1 MSPLLPLDAPP
12 PSGEVLVCCAALP
25 AALPAELVAR
35 LRSLLPDDEL
45 ARHDRFR
52 HEGAAGEYL
61 GARALVR
68 AALSSWSPVD
78 PRAWRFAVNEY
89 GRPSVEAPLTAVA
102 THFNLSHTRGMITL
116 ALGRDPLVGVDVE
129 PLARSVDVLPIVDR
143 FFSAS
148 EAAALR
154 ALPPAQHRDRFLA
167 LWTLKEAYI
176 KARGMGLAIPLGDF
190 SFEPD
195 GDPVRIAFAPA
206 LDDDPGLWRFHRVD
220 LDARHRVAVAA
231 KVPALTVRLARV
243 DLDAIARVVGLPAAL
258 SGV

>member
-1 MSPLLPLDAPP
+1 MTPLLPIDAPP
-12 PSGEVLVCCAALP
+12 PHGEVLLCHVEIPPALP
-25 AALPAELVAR
+25 AALVAR
-35 LRSLLPDDEL
+35 LRSALPDDEL

-89 GRPSVEAPLTAVA
+89 GRPSVEAPSTPTAV
-102 THFNLSHTRGMITL
+102 HFNLSHTRGMIVL

-129 PLARSVDVLPIVDR
+129 PLARSVEVLPIVDR

-154 ALPPAQHRDRFLA
+154 ALPPSQHRDRFLA

-195 GDPVRIAFAPA
+195 GDPVRIGFAPS
-206 LDDDPGLWRFHRVD
+206 LDDDPTLWRFHRVD
-220 LDARHRVAVAA
+220 LHDRHRIAVAA
-231 KVPALTVRLARV
+231 KVPALTVRFARV
-243 DLDAIARVVGLPAAL
+243 DLDDVARCVGLPAAR

>member
-1 MSPLLPLDAPP
+1 MSPLLPTDAPP
-12 PSGEVLVCCAALP
+12 PHGEVLLCHVEIPRALP
-25 AALPAELVAR
+25 TELVAR
-35 LRSLLPDDEL
+35 LRSALPEDEL

-89 GRPSVEAPLTAVA
+89 GRPSVDAPEAPVVTY
-102 THFNLSHTRGMITL
+102 FNLSHTRGMIVL

-129 PLARSVDVLPIVDR
+129 PLARTIDVLPIVDR

-148 EAAALR
+148 EASALR
-154 ALPPAQHRDRFLA
+154 ALPTSQHHDRFLA

-195 GDPVRIAFAPA
+195 DDPVRIAFAPT
-206 LDDDPGLWRFHRVD
+206 LDDDPMCWRFHRVD
-220 LDARHRVAVAA
+220 LGARHRVAVAA
-231 KVPALTVRLARV
+231 KVSTLTVRLVRV
-243 DLDAIARVVGLPAAL
+243 DLDDVARCVELPAAR